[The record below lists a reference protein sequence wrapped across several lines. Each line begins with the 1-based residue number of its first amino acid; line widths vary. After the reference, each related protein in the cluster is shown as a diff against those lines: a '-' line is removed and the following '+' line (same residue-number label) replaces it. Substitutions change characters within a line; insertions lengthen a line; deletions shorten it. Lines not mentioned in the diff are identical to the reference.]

1 MAFDIPRVSG
11 AIQPNKIPDDT
22 QLVAA
27 LAKQILAAR
36 LAQARA
42 AAGGGGRRSGGRG
55 KSDKVTYAN
64 VLDPKT
70 GKYVQVPIT
79 GNSKDER
86 KANLQALQH
95 NQTVDSVR
103 ADPAL
108 SRLAATMNDPRVSN
122 KTKQETLAAVR
133 KELNQKYG
141 GSDDASAIISRELS
155 GAGNQV
161 KTEKKAID
169 DTSGFSSLIDS
180 ARIGA
185 ESLSNWISTIGDDDK
200 TRDRKDQESQQRIQ
214 AIIDSNPDLK
224 ETELRTKEGRGLTD
238 RNDDFMGTARNMVN
252 TMVQDPGTALQ
263 IIGTGAGILGASAL
277 TGGVAAAPLASLAG
291 GVLAGAAGNAVSGD
305 VGLRQRLAEDESLSE
320 DQRIAAYN
328 DAKYREAAMNA
339 AIGGVSGVV
348 PAAVSRIGAGLIRS
362 GTGAAGREARSMAE
376 EVVDKT
382 LNNRAIARKSADVA
396 EEAVTDAEK
405 RQMVNQ
411 VMREETAP
419 YIIQRDVLN
428 HPVKYG
434 VVPSMAEGAASNA
447 LNTMGSNANY
457 NAATGQNNDITNGI
471 GESALYGGAMA
482 GIGGA
487 MGVAGRHILSR
498 NAAEPEAPE
507 PTQYNPS
514 DFQSEKLT
522 AQKLPIVVQ
531 NPVNQGD
538 SSAATVNPAPVSPQT
553 PDSPQVLTA
562 PEARLALAETPAAPI
577 NPVPGNP
584 IAMTGRYAAPAAPE
598 TPNIPLA
605 LGEAPAA
612 PANAAPNVPIAMAG
626 ATSVPDTTVQRGAS
640 AGGRNMFDFLTPE
653 QRASIIARETAV
665 QAKQAARQNRTTTRK
680 RRARN
685 ITPVDRNGYIADIL
699 AGDNTRNGGI
709 PLTQD
714 SLLDLINNRAAA
726 PIAKVP
732 AKRKSQI
739 KKAPVSLTQNTLLD
753 VINGTNTPASAV
765 PVAPVPAVKKRTTRS
780 GERTTAAQPAVD
792 TTLTQNTLLDV
803 INGTNTPA
811 SAVPVTAGK
820 RTRNG
825 NKRRNTTDVQR
836 AQSASPDGIA
846 ERLREG
852 TVNTENTDLNS
863 AVAANTANI
872 AEPTSSRGI
881 AETGADSQR
890 NTEAGSGGRPNENTP
905 APENNAANVGEQ
917 GSTAGRP
924 EPADRGRGTESA
936 AVRNAESGQSTGSL
950 GTERSTGQ
958 RSPDTGEKPKLKETH
973 QQVFNELKEFFSK
986 EAASQAKGKKRTAPT
1001 SERIADLLNYMLFR
1015 GHVSESSKVGKK
1027 LKSKT
1032 TDKLLDSNY
1041 DLYKKIDTV
1050 AFEARRFTDVPL
1062 SEPNPYYA
1070 VKPLEK
1076 LFPREVSQI
1085 MEDRLI
1091 RILDSNGQ
1099 DTNALFTAEDVDNI
1113 KYFSDM
1119 VQGDA
1124 ARNNKSADTIS
1135 PEKMTVQNDKTKEA
1149 FNGDNPCIS

>member
-42 AAGGGGRRSGGRG
+42 AAGGGGGRSGGRS
-55 KSDKVTYAN
+55 KSGTEKVTYAN

-86 KANLQALQH
+86 KANLQALEH

-108 SRLAATMNDPRVSN
+108 SRLAATMNDPKASN

-155 GAGNQV
+155 GANNQV

-252 TMVQDPGTALQ
+252 TMVQDPGTGLQ
-263 IIGTGAGILGASAL
+263 MLGTGAGIVGASAL

-305 VGLRQRLAEDESLSE
+305 VGLRQRLAEDESLNE

-339 AIGGVSGVV
+339 AIGGASGVV

-382 LNNRAIARKSADVA
+382 LNNRAIARRSADVA

-419 YIIQRDVLN
+419 YVVQRDILN

-434 VVPSMAEGAASNA
+434 VVPSIAEGAASNA

-457 NAATGQNNDITNGI
+457 NAATGQDNDITNGI

-487 MGVAGRHILSR
+487 MGVAGRHILNR

-514 DFQSEKLT
+514 DFQLEKL
-522 AQKLPIVVQ
+522 AAKKLPVVTQ
-531 NPVNQGD
+531 NPVNQED
-538 SSAATVNPAPVSPQT
+538 SSATVVNPTPAGSQT
-553 PDSPQVLTA
+553 PGSPQVLTA
-562 PEARLALAETPAAPI
+562 PEARLALDETPAAPM
-577 NPVPGNP
+577 NPVPGTP

-612 PANAAPNVPIAMAG
+612 PANAAPNVPIAMAS
-626 ATSVPDTTVQRGAS
+626 AAPVPDTTVQRA
-640 AGGRNMFDFLTPE
+640 AFTGGRNMFDFLTPE
-653 QRASIIARETAV
+653 QRASIIASETAA

-685 ITPVDRNGYIADIL
+685 ITPVDRNGYIANIL
-699 AGDNTRNGGI
+699 AGDNTRNGVI

-714 SLLDLINNRAAA
+714 SLFDLINNRAAA
-726 PIAKVP
+726 VP
-732 AKRKSQI
+732 AKRKAQTN
-739 KKAPVSLTQNTLLD
+739 KAPVSLTQNTLLD
-753 VINGTNTPASAV
+753 VINGTNTPTSAV
-765 PVAPVPAVKKRTTRS
+765 PVAPVPAVKKKTTRS
-780 GERTTAAQPAVD
+780 RKRTAAAQPAVD
-792 TTLTQNTLLDV
+792 TTLMQNTLLDV

-820 RTRNG
+820 RPRNG

-852 TVNTENTDLNS
+852 TINTENTDLNS
-863 AVAANTANI
+863 AVAANTAGIIEPITNRNP
-872 AEPTSSRGI
+872 AEIR
-881 AETGADSQR
+881 ADNQG
-890 NTEAGSGGRPNENTP
+890 NQTAGSGRRPNENAP
-905 APENNAANVGEQ
+905 APENYAVNVGEQ
-917 GSTAGRP
+917 GDTAGRP

-936 AVRNAESGQSTGSL
+936 TVRNAESGQSTGSL
-950 GTERSTGQ
+950 GTERNTGQ
-958 RSPDTGEKPKLKETH
+958 RSLDTGEKPKPLTKV
-973 QQVFNELKEFFSK
+973 QQQKMHDSLQEYFSSTGTGKLSNEQAADMINSLFLRQD
-986 EAASQAKGKKRTAPT
+986 EAASSAVKSAPNLTSLIYKRGQYTLGRKASKSITQMFPK
-1001 SERIADLLNYMLFR
+1001 EVGDIIADRMNR
-1015 GHVSESSKVGKK
+1015 
-1027 LKSKT
+1027 
-1032 TDKLLDSNY
+1032 
-1041 DLYKKIDTV
+1041 YK
-1050 AFEARRFTDVPL
+1050 E
-1062 SEPNPYYA
+1062 
-1070 VKPLEK
+1070 
-1076 LFPREVSQI
+1076 
-1085 MEDRLI
+1085 
-1091 RILDSNGQ
+1091 SNGQ
-1099 DTNALFTAEDVDNI
+1099 DTSALFTAEDVDNI

-1124 ARNNKSADTIS
+1124 ALNNKSADTMS

>member
-11 AIQPNKIPDDT
+11 TVQPNKRIDDT
-22 QLVAA
+22 LLIGV
-27 LAKQILAAR
+27 LTRQILASR

-42 AAGGGGRRSGGRG
+42 AAGGGRRGGKRGNGSSG
-55 KSDKVTYAN
+55 KVTYAN

-86 KANLQALQH
+86 KANLQALEH

-108 SRLAATMNDPRVSN
+108 GKLDAVLNDPKASN
-122 KTKQETLAAVR
+122 ETKRETLASVR
-133 KELNQKYG
+133 KELSQKYG
-141 GSDDASAIISRELS
+141 GTDDASAIIARELA
-155 GAGNQV
+155 GANNQV

-263 IIGTGAGILGASAL
+263 AIGTGAGILGASAL

-376 EVVDKT
+376 EVVGKT
-382 LNNRAIARKSADVA
+382 LDNRAIARKSADAA

-405 RQMVNQ
+405 QQMVNQ

-419 YIIQRDVLN
+419 YIIQRDILN

-434 VVPSMAEGAASNA
+434 VVPAMAEGAASNA
-447 LNTMGSNANY
+447 LNTIGSNANY
-457 NAATGQNNDITNGI
+457 NAATEQNNDITNSI
-471 GESALYGGAMA
+471 GESALYGGVMA

-487 MGVAGRHILSR
+487 MGVAGRHILNR
-498 NAAEPEAPE
+498 NNTTTPEAPA
-507 PTQYNPS
+507 PMQYKAE
-514 DFQSEKLT
+514 DFTAEKKAET
-522 AQKLPIVVQ
+522 P
-531 NPVNQGD
+531 
-538 SSAATVNPAPVSPQT
+538 SAAENSA
-553 PDSPQVLTA
+553 A
-562 PEARLALAETPAAPI
+562 PEAPT
-577 NPVPGNP
+577 
-584 IAMTGRYAAPAAPE
+584 TPAAPE
-598 TPNIPLA
+598 TPTSTVTLETPA
-605 LGEAPAA
+605 SPAP
-612 PANAAPNVPIAMAG
+612 
-626 ATSVPDTTVQRGAS
+626 
-640 AGGRNMFDFLTPE
+640 E
-653 QRASIIARETAV
+653 
-665 QAKQAARQNRTTTRK
+665 
-680 RRARN
+680 
-685 ITPVDRNGYIADIL
+685 
-699 AGDNTRNGGI
+699 
-709 PLTQD
+709 
-714 SLLDLINNRAAA
+714 A
-726 PIAKVP
+726 PIAPVQENI
-732 AKRKSQI
+732 A
-739 KKAPVSLTQNTLLD
+739 APVQE
-753 VINGTNTPASAV
+753 TPAMASSV
-765 PVAPVPAVKKRTTRS
+765 QEHPVAPSAPMERAETPLSSLMAQAQRSAPDASTGLLPGITPDMVPAGAAKRARQR
-780 GERTTAAQPAVD
+780 GTATSRRKRQSAAP
-792 TTLTQNTLLDV
+792 QNRDMVLLSL
-803 INGTNTPA
+803 INEDRARQALPPITTNTA
-811 SAVPVTAGK
+811 PVNISPAGK

-825 NKRRNTTDVQR
+825 NKRRNTTDIQR

-872 AEPTSSRGI
+872 AEPASGRGI

-890 NTEAGSGGRPNENTP
+890 NTEAGSGRRPNENTP
-905 APENNAANVGEQ
+905 APENYAVNAGEQ
-917 GSTAGRP
+917 GSTTGRP

-936 AVRNAESGQSTGSL
+936 TVRNAESGQSTGNL

-958 RSPDTGEKPKLKETH
+958 RSLDTGEKPKPLTKVQRQKMHDSLQEYFSSTGTEKLS
-973 QQVFNELKEFFSK
+973 NEQAADMINSLFLRQD
-986 EAASQAKGKKRTAPT
+986 EAASSAVKSAPNLTSLIYKRGQYTLGRKASKSIAQMFPK
-1001 SERIADLLNYMLFR
+1001 EVGAIIADRMNR
-1015 GHVSESSKVGKK
+1015 
-1027 LKSKT
+1027 
-1032 TDKLLDSNY
+1032 
-1041 DLYKKIDTV
+1041 YK
-1050 AFEARRFTDVPL
+1050 E
-1062 SEPNPYYA
+1062 
-1070 VKPLEK
+1070 
-1076 LFPREVSQI
+1076 
-1085 MEDRLI
+1085 
-1091 RILDSNGQ
+1091 SNGQ
-1099 DTNALFTAEDVDNI
+1099 DTSALFTAEDVDNI

-1124 ARNNKSADTIS
+1124 ALNNKSADTMS